1 MGKILFIRGGAVG
14 DFVLT
19 MPAIRLVREKL
30 PNNEIEILGYP
41 AITCLATTSGL
52 ADRARSIED
61 ARLATFFV
69 PKAKLDKEWCDY
81 FSSFDVVVSYLYDPD
96 GYFRD
101 NLNRSGVQTFL
112 AGPFRPVDE
121 RPFVPAAL
129 QLAAPLNA
137 LALYLEGEDFTFH
150 YPLSPKSAALPL
162 RRCVALHP
170 GSGSASK
177 NWSFALW
184 AELLSRLHHQL
195 DVDFLVT
202 SGEAEHSTIEQFL
215 VLLNRRNL
223 PFTHLQGLNLPELGA
238 VFNHIDFYLG
248 HDSGV
253 SHLAASSGAKGL
265 LLFGP
270 TNPEVWAPTSS
281 KMRELVSKDRSL
293 GGLVVQDVLDSLSFW
308 SSSHPNRRD

>member
-14 DFVLT
+14 DFILT
-19 MPAIRLVREKL
+19 MPAVRLVREQL

-41 AITCLATTSGL
+41 AITCLATAAGL
-52 ADRARSIED
+52 ADCTCSIED

-69 PKAKLDKEWCDY
+69 PGAELDQEWCDY

-101 NLNRSGVQTFL
+101 NLNRSDVQTL
-112 AGPFRPVDE
+112 LTGPFRAVE
-121 RPFVPAAL
+121 EQPFVPAAL

-137 LALYLEGEDFTFH
+137 LALYLERDDSTFS
-150 YPLSPKSAALPL
+150 YPLSSKSAALPL

-177 NWSFALW
+177 NWPLDLW

-215 VLLNRRNL
+215 ALLDRKNL

-248 HDSGV
+248 HDSGI
-253 SHLAASSGAKGL
+253 SHLAASAGAAGL

-270 TNPEVWAPTSS
+270 TNPEVWAPASS
-281 KMRELVSKDRSL
+281 KMKKLVSKDRSL
-293 GGLVVQDVLDSLSFW
+293 AGLEVLEVLDALAFW